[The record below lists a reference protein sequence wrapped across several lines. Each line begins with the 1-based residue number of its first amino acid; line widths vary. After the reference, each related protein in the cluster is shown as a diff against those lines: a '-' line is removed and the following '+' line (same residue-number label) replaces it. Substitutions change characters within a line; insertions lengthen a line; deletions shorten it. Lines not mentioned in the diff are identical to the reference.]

1 MRGTMREKGL
11 AFCLSSTTGVSLESR
26 PVEGLFKR
34 SSLDAWRL
42 YSGPRITWVSFM
54 QQDPGRNTVQPEGQ
68 QGSLGKPGEES
79 HEEYVLKGEWL
90 HE

>member
-34 SSLDAWRL
+34 SSLDALSPLEVVLWPED
-42 YSGPRITWVSFM
+42 YMGVFYAAGPREERCATGGTAGKF
-54 QQDPGRNTVQPEGQ
+54 GQ
-68 QGSLGKPGEES
+68 AWRGEP
-79 HEEYVLKGEWL
+79 
-90 HE
+90 